1 MLAKYTVC
9 RIRPVI
15 ATDSRPLR
23 TSNRR
28 ATMTVRT
35 GMPSEVTLL
44 LHRWREGDESALHA
58 LMPLIYS
65 ELHRMARL
73 FLRNRRPGET
83 LQPTALVN
91 EAYLKLLGNGQPQ
104 FVDRAHFLAVMSRV
118 MRQVLIDHARAA
130 AAMKRGGQAQ
140 RVDWDTAIIVES
152 GGSQNQ
158 LRMLEVDRALEA
170 LSGENP
176 TLAQVVEMHYFGGMT
191 AEEIARVADRSAH
204 AIRHDLRLAR
214 AWLRREIAQKS

>member
-1 MLAKYTVC
+1 
-9 RIRPVI
+9 
-15 ATDSRPLR
+15 
-23 TSNRR
+23 
-28 ATMTVRT
+28 
-35 GMPSEVTLL
+35 MPSEVTLL
-44 LHRWREGDESALHA
+44 LQRWREGDESALHA

-104 FVDRAHFLAVMSRV
+104 FVDRAHFLAVMSKV
-118 MRQVLIDHARAA
+118 MRQVLIDHARATA
-130 AAMKRGGQAQ
+130 AIKRGGQAQ

-152 GGSQNQ
+152 GGSQSQ
-158 LRMLEVDRALEA
+158 LRMLEVYQALEA

-176 TLAQVVEMHYFGGMT
+176 SLAQIVEMHYFGGMT
-191 AEEIARVADRSAH
+191 AEEIALVADRSAH
-204 AIRHDLRLAR
+204 AIRHELRLAR
-214 AWLRREIAQKS
+214 AWLRRELSQRS